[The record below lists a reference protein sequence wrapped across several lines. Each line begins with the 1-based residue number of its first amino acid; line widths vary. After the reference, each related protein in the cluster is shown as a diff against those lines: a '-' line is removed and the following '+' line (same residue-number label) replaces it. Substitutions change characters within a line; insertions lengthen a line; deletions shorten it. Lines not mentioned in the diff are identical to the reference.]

1 MTVFRHLKCCDGW
14 VFFLFPCS
22 RREIKNRFSCL
33 LKWKRD
39 SGSILERQLS
49 GEEKEKMVLLS
60 STKTK
65 EGKILLKLIK
75 KMVLKL
81 IWKCHE
87 FFFLAASCARIRHI
101 ERLLLNA
108 EIFWFADG
116 YSSYIINV
124 LSSHVHG
131 LLDSIEVLELLL
143 ACKVGIVD
151 YVVEVS
157 DAGINDSSVE
167 RWSDA
172 CSHWFKLFR
181 C

>member
-22 RREIKNRFSCL
+22 RRETKNRFSCL

-39 SGSILERQLS
+39 RGSILKLQLS

-65 EGKILLKLIK
+65 EGKILLKLIE

-87 FFFLAASCARIRHI
+87 FFLAASCARIRHS
-101 ERLLLNA
+101 EWLLLNA

-116 YSSYIINV
+116 YSNYIINV
-124 LSSHVHG
+124 LSFSC
-131 LLDSIEVLELLL
+131 SWPSRQRRSS
-143 ACKVGIVD
+143 GIVFFLL
-151 YVVEVS
+151 V
-157 DAGINDSSVE
+157 
-167 RWSDA
+167 
-172 CSHWFKLFR
+172 KLALLIM
-181 C
+181 